1 MSDTYKSQNYIELLS
16 DLSPELEKCPPG
28 DLKSSK
34 LPFLKNVIQINDK
47 RIKYYYKYDA

>member
-1 MSDTYKSQNYIELLS
+1 MSDTYKTQNYIELLS
-16 DLSPELEKCPPG
+16 NLSPELEKCPPG

-47 RIKYYYKYDA
+47 PTKYAFVIY